1 VMHMTVQFEIEKFE
15 SEFIENQ
22 MGAYWIRVS
31 EQIHLINRFTFLEWA
46 SARIIAGWVPAAAE
60 FDWKCE
66 MTHIMWQNMTFA
78 ERLRIRK
85 DELSGNFKVLIPSET
100 LQSLIQDT
108 SRADSFPAF
117 IAGWFLEVT
126 KDIVQCYETYLR
138 ALDSIFDAPTIEILR
153 DILPKK
159 RNQIDWANEIIH
171 NAVNGKADLLS
182 VERWRKYTK
191 QYISHIGGMDEKI
204 ISRVD
209 KPSSPIDEAYGPA
222 PKKRSRPSW
231 LKVTESFEP
240 PIEVKDNLK
249 IFMWHYMTEIQVVDP
264 MCYIFYGVDDMPF
277 EFYCDFS
284 RHIWDETRH
293 HRMGVRRLELMGFNT
308 KDFPIPYGEDAINEL
323 ESYYAELTMVGE
335 TCSFSRKKKSL
346 ESFDAKGDILSAMT
360 AEIDIVDERSH
371 VRFGKK
377 WIPVLYKQKF
387 GDQRSLDEIVRS
399 IMDRWMLLDDSGLG
413 KLQGNP
419 DLVKLTSEEKKSI
432 THFAFCGKIEFK
444 NLNFDKL

>member
-1 VMHMTVQFEIEKFE
+1 MTVQFEIEKFE

-31 EQIHLINRFTFLEWA
+31 EQIHWINRFTFLEWA
-46 SARIIAGWVPAAAE
+46 SARLIAGWVPAASE
-60 FDWKCE
+60 FEWKCE
-66 MTHIMWQNMTFA
+66 MTFMMWQNMMIA
-78 ERLRIRK
+78 ERLRLRK
-85 DELSGNFKVLIPSET
+85 DELSGNSKVLIPSEA
-100 LQSLIQDT
+100 LQSFIQDT

-117 IAGWFLEVT
+117 IAGWFLDVT
-126 KDIVQCYETYLR
+126 KNLVQSYETFLE
-138 ALDSIFDAPTIEILR
+138 ALDSIFDAPTIEIISE
-153 DILPKK
+153 ILPKK
-159 RNQIDWANEIIH
+159 RNQIAWANEIIH
-171 NAVNGKADLLS
+171 NAVKDKEVLQGA
-182 VERWRKYTK
+182 ERWRNYTK
-191 QYISHIGGMDEKI
+191 QYLAHIGGVDER
-204 ISRVD
+204 SASTTE
-209 KPSSPIDEAYGPA
+209 KPVYPIDEAYGPA
-222 PKKRSRPSW
+222 PKKRSKPSW
-231 LKVTESFEP
+231 LKVIDSFEP
-240 PIEVKDNLK
+240 PVEVKDNLK

-264 MCYIFYGVDDMPF
+264 MCYIFYGVENMPF

-293 HRMGVRRLELMGFNT
+293 HRMGVRRLELLGFNPRE
-308 KDFPIPYGEDAINEL
+308 FPIPYGEDAISEL
-323 ESYYAELTMVGE
+323 ESYYTELTMIGE

-346 ESFDAKGDILSAMT
+346 ESYNAKGDILSAMT

-399 IMDRWMLLDDSGLG
+399 IMERWMEIDESGLG

-419 DLVKLTSEEKKSI
+419 DLVKLSSEEKKSI

-444 NLNFDKL
+444 NLNFDQL